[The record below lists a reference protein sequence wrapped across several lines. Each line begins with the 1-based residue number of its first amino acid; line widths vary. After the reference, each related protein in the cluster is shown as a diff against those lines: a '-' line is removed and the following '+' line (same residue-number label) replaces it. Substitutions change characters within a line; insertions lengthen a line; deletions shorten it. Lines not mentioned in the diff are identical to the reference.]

1 MLYRLFQKTLLCLF
15 SMLLP
20 SIAIAK
26 ASEHISIDLQR
37 TYFIEAR
44 QALKS
49 NDIQTFQELRNKLQ
63 TYPLSPY
70 LDIWQARQSLPNNND
85 VQIEQ
90 VLSRYQDIPE
100 AIDLRIAWM
109 KNLAGRGQW
118 PHVAAQLKLINNAT
132 QSFPKV
138 SLRSAWYNGDK
149 ELAFN
154 LLSKQWRNGEK
165 IHTYAIPFLY
175 PAWKEAGFPTAKDSY
190 ARIIYFAKRG
200 KWKNIH
206 ALQALL
212 SKQEQKLLK
221 LWQHAQKKPALGLQ
235 DIHKYSPENKLIYPI
250 IKDTLR
256 RLSAFNI
263 EASWQ
268 QLKALKKSLTT
279 KQFERLQRKIA
290 LRAAKQHNLQAAAW
304 LASLSPKLQN
314 NETRAW
320 HVRILLLQK
329 KWSQT
334 IAAIQ
339 AMPESQQLAS
349 RWMYWQAHALQ
360 ALKQNTAAKLLFEQ
374 IAIGRGYYSFL
385 SADRLGETYHM
396 SAKPIK
402 TSSSFSDLKK
412 EAYIQRAYEW
422 FQLHETGKASREWNR
437 GLRNASQQTWLQA
450 LQLAAS
456 WGWYDRTIQA
466 ATRTGAY
473 DALNLRFP
481 LGYLDDVQHIAK
493 QTGVKKSLIWS
504 VIRQESV
511 FNSHAVS
518 HRGARGLMQLMPTTA
533 DYISKKSG
541 LGKVP
546 KQELFLPPINIQ
558 LGSLYLADL
567 LKRFDNQP
575 ALAIAAYN
583 AGPTRVKRWQKQTSI
598 NDIDIWV
605 EVIPFNETR
614 RYVQQVIAFT
624 VVYDWRLQQLSPG

>member
-1 MLYRLFQKTLLCLF
+1 MG
-15 SMLLP
+15 
-20 SIAIAK
+20 IAK
-26 ASEHISIDLQR
+26 APEHISIDLQR
-37 TYFIEAR
+37 TYFTEAR
-44 QALKS
+44 QALKN

-63 TYPLSPY
+63 TYPLTPY
-70 LDIWQARQSLPNNND
+70 LDIWQAHQSLANNND
-85 VQIEQ
+85 AQVEQ
-90 VLSRYQDIPE
+90 ALSRHHDIPE
-100 AIDLRIAWM
+100 TIDLRIAWM
-109 KNLAGRGQW
+109 KNLAERGQW
-118 PHVAAQLKLINNAT
+118 PHVASQLKLINNAT
-132 QSFPKV
+132 QNFPKI

-149 ELAFN
+149 ELAFK
-154 LLSKQWRNGEK
+154 LLSKQWRNGKE
-165 IHTYAIPFLY
+165 IHTYAIPFLS
-175 PAWKEAGFPTAKDSY
+175 PAWKEAGFPNAKDSY

-200 KWKNIH
+200 KWKSVH
-206 ALQALL
+206 ALQYLL
-212 SKQEQKLLK
+212 SNQEQKLLK
-221 LWQHAQKKPALGLQ
+221 LWQYAQKKPALGLL
-235 DIHKYSPENKLIYPI
+235 DIHKYTSENKLIYPI

-256 RLSAFNI
+256 RLSSFNI

-268 QLKALKKSLTT
+268 QLKGLKESLTT
-279 KQFERLQRKIA
+279 KQFGHLQRKIA
-290 LRAAKQHNLQAAAW
+290 LRAAKQHNRQAATW
-304 LASLSPKLQN
+304 LASLSANLQN
-314 NETRAW
+314 DETRAW
-320 HVRILLLQK
+320 HVRILLLQQ
-329 KWSQT
+329 KWPQT
-334 IAAIQ
+334 VAAIQ
-339 AMPESQQLAS
+339 AMPESQRLLS

-360 ALKQNTAAKLLFEQ
+360 ALDQNAAAKLLFEQ

-385 SADRLGETYHM
+385 SADRLGETYNM

-402 TSSSFSDLKK
+402 TSSFTHLKK

-456 WGWYDRTIQA
+456 WGWYDRIIQA

-473 DALNLRFP
+473 DALSLRFP
-481 LGYLDDVQHIAK
+481 LGYLDDVQHVAK
-493 QTGVKKSLIWS
+493 QTGVKNSLIWS

-511 FNSHAVS
+511 FNSNAVS

-583 AGPTRVKRWQKQTSI
+583 AGPARVKRWQKQTPI
-598 NDIDIWV
+598 NDMNIWV
-605 EVIPFNETR
+605 ELIPFNETR

-624 VVYDWRLQQLSPG
+624 AVYDWRLQQLPSG